1 MASLLLVIQIPEGR
15 IQVLKT
21 DRNMNYQGSSRT
33 SSTCLISEYNYS
45 QCLTE
50 IEKELTKL
58 EDFITKKLVECTL
71 LQIELVV
78 NITPPEFIDD
88 HQMPQLEPNSVKQIK
103 ETEDEIKCHIPTDID
118 SKS

>member
-1 MASLLLVIQIPEGR
+1 MSYWYSINVFRQIPEGR

-58 EDFITKKLVECTL
+58 EDFITKKLGGT
-71 LQIELVV
+71 Q
-78 NITPPEFIDD
+78 
-88 HQMPQLEPNSVKQIK
+88 K
-103 ETEDEIKCHIPTDID
+103 
-118 SKS
+118 